1 MSTCVSSQWLLEASS
16 IFISQSVQSV
26 LDLLPCDSIKIR
38 LQPTPSCSCELD
50 RYKRKKNRWI
60 VIWDSYNVYELTDC
74 PVHALRVAEDTNKTL
89 DQDIILDRKYS
100 TMISFANTLPFLHL
114 FSSF

>member
-26 LDLLPCDSIKIR
+26 PDLLPCDSIKIR

-50 RYKRKKNRWI
+50 RYKKI
-60 VIWDSYNVYELTDC
+60 DGL
-74 PVHALRVAEDTNKTL
+74 LFG
-89 DQDIILDRKYS
+89 ILIMFMS
-100 TMISFANTLPFLHL
+100 
-114 FSSF
+114 

>member
-16 IFISQSVQSV
+16 IFISQSVQRV

-38 LQPTPSCSCELD
+38 RSPHPPAAVNWIGIKE
-50 RYKRKKNRWI
+50 KNRWI

-89 DQDIILDRKYS
+89 DLDIILDRKYS

>member
-1 MSTCVSSQWLLEASS
+1 MNW
-16 IFISQSVQSV
+16 IG
-26 LDLLPCDSIKIR
+26 IK
-38 LQPTPSCSCELD
+38 E
-50 RYKRKKNRWI
+50 KNRWI

-100 TMISFANTLPFLHL
+100 TMIGFANTLPFLHL